1 MKSYGVTI
9 QMKLRYQYYNKILL
23 IFITLY
29 RQVLSF
35 LVLRIKLIS
44 VVNWFKSNL
53 STTAVAQYILVLQ
66 RIAKQNFFFFLNIL
80 SP

>member
-35 LVLRIKLIS
+35 LVLWIKLIS

-53 STTAVAQYILVLQ
+53 STTAVAQYTLVLQ
-66 RIAKQNFFFFLNIL
+66 RIAKQKFFFFLNIL